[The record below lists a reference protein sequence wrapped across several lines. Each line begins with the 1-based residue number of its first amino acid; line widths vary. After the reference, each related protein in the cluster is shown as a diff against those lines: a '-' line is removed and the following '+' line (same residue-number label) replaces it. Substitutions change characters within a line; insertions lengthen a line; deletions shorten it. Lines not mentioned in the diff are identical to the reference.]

1 MEGVAAIDEVRIEGE
16 WGKLGFGE
24 GRSNNTTTVLTTMK
38 NGAKYSLS
46 FWHLLNTMLFFFL
59 VMLVLILR
67 ATEGFVLTSL
77 IHAFNYLFTFLCK
90 WQVTH

>member
-46 FWHLLNTMLFFFL
+46 FWHLLNTMLFFFFGNEWIDL
-59 VMLVLILR
+59 LH
-67 ATEGFVLTSL
+67 F
-77 IHAFNYLFTFLCK
+77 FTFGD
-90 WQVTH
+90 